1 MKPDIAVNAGERM
14 RLRGIQQG
22 KKHGW
27 KIQQIHERLSFELG
41 SVRYG
46 PTIEH
51 RAN

>member
-1 MKPDIAVNAGERM
+1 MKPDIAVNRAERM

-27 KIQQIHERLSFELG
+27 KVQQVHERLSFELG

-46 PTIEH
+46 EVVRH
-51 RAN
+51 V